1 MSYDYNEDNDYGDHE
16 IVCDYDDHYAQPE
29 EDGINLE
36 DMLILAKSENDI
48 SKFKEIIELEK
59 DNFGSQVQYS
69 FMSYQQLC
77 IIFIRSKDISKFSDN
92 FSLLV
97 NLYPKVEY
105 SYKIDTMREI
115 IYALSYCNDQD
126 FSSEIC
132 RSIINILFDKIG
144 TDKSIDRELLNT
156 GVLFCKNLIQ
166 LGKVE
171 ELGELLE
178 EMFDCM
184 DRMDM
189 REDESLSN
197 SKLELLVLKIQFCNL
212 KNNSKEAK
220 QLYYEA
226 YNMNRN
232 KVITDNTIS
241 SIINEQG
248 GKLYMIQRNYEK
260 ALELFK
266 QAFYNFQSSG
276 NNNKAKEMIKYS
288 VLNSII
294 VRNSKSFVSE
304 EEVKHYLWDKQ
315 LCAMLELKRA
325 YESADIT
332 QINKIWNEQ
341 ILKTETDQFII
352 TQVNEILHSIRF
364 NYIQMKLSAYQVCKF
379 DTLCNEIGVDRDYL
393 VSLLLEMIS
402 SDNML
407 NIRINFTDNCVVIKE
422 RNMNQDYSYSNINKW
437 LVSLNNQ

>member
-16 IVCDYDDHYAQPE
+16 IVCDYDDNYAQPE

-59 DNFGSQVQYS
+59 DNFGTQVQYS

-77 IIFIRSKDISKFSDN
+77 IIFIRSKDIENFSTN

-126 FSSEIC
+126 FSSQIC

-166 LGKVE
+166 LGKVD

-189 REDESLSN
+189 REDESLNN

-212 KNNSKEAK
+212 KNKSKEAK

-341 ILKTETDQFII
+341 ILRTETDQFII

-379 DTLCNEIGVDRDYL
+379 DTLCSEIGVDRDYL

-407 NIRINFTDNCVVIKE
+407 NLRINFTDSCVVIKE

-437 LVSLNNQ
+437 LISLNNQ